1 MILKGRFTRRR
12 KVLLAVVILV
22 LAWVGYAW
30 YAGIAITQGI
40 EQRDMDWNGDGQ
52 VSRSEIAQAFYAIG
66 VTRTQDGPRQCS
78 TFYWR
83 NSGAQIR
90 VDCRTTFAPAAD
102 AKKPAA
108 DAKK

>member
-1 MILKGRFTRRR
+1 MILSGRFSRRR

-30 YAGIAITQGI
+30 HAGIAITQGI

-52 VSRSEIAQAFYAIG
+52 VSGGEIAQAFYAVG

-83 NSGAQIR
+83 DSGAQIR
-90 VDCRTTFAPAAD
+90 VDCRTTFAPAQNN
-102 AKKPAA
+102 KPAE
-108 DAKK
+108 KK